1 MRPVKTIQRISS
13 GKQLYKNH
21 PRGSRGILNYCSPAS
36 LPYCALYNYAHG
48 SVGYGCAE
56 YPGYTSTVL
65 LSPVTTALGTMTGI
79 NSSSNST
86 SQIPPT
92 ASSTGSTT
100 ATPSPSVSHGLSSG
114 GIAGVAI
121 GSIAVVVA
129 ICLLI
134 FLVWSHKR
142 KNPQAARQ
150 SYTGTTAVS
159 STVHPST
166 DYSGTRFA
174 FSSPKSPPWDWGSTG
189 RHSTG
194 PIEMVR
200 ETAQLI
206 SL

>member
-1 MRPVKTIQRISS
+1 MRPAKTIQRISS
-13 GKQLYKNH
+13 GKQLYKIT
-21 PRGSRGILNYCSPAS
+21 REGSRGILNCYSPTS

-65 LSPVTTALGTMTGI
+65 LSPVTTTLGTITGI
-79 NSSSNST
+79 YSSSNST
-86 SQIPPT
+86 SQIPPA

-100 ATPSPSVSHGLSSG
+100 ATPSPSVLHGLSSG
-114 GIAGVAI
+114 GIAGVVI
-121 GSIAVVVA
+121 GSVAVVVA

-142 KNPQAARQ
+142 KNPRTTRQ
-150 SYTGTTAVS
+150 SYTGSTAVS

-166 DYSGTRFA
+166 DYSGMKFA
-174 FSSPKSPPWDWGSTG
+174 FSSPRPPPWDWG
-189 RHSTG
+189 RYSTG